1 MDFQKIREK
10 WKHLTVN
17 QQQLIP
23 RLTTLFADITQAV
36 KIQNMVPIL
45 ENFVVPV
52 LENFS
57 Q

>member
-23 RLTTLFADITQAV
+23 RLTTLFSDITQAV

>member
-23 RLTTLFADITQAV
+23 RLTTLFADITQDV